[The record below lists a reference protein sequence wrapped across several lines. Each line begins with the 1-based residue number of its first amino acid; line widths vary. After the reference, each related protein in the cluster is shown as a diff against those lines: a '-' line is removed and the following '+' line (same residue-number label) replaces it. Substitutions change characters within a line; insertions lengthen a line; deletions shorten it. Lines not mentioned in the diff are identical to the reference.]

1 MRRTG
6 LLLTLMCLAVLAVS
20 AQDASESAAA
30 TTIRALEHQW
40 LEAQARNDSRS
51 LDLIFDN
58 DLVYVEY
65 GGLVTKGSY
74 LARVRSEKSNPSQ
87 IVMEPMTVHMFDKT
101 AIVVGSYRER
111 GIKNGKPF
119 VRQWRFID
127 TWAYQSGGWVLVAA
141 GATPS
146 SK

>member
-6 LLLTLMCLAVLAVS
+6 LLLTLMCLAALAVS
-20 AQDASESAAA
+20 AQEEAEGAAA

-58 DLVYVEY
+58 DLVYMEY
-65 GGLVTKGSY
+65 GELVTKGAY
-74 LARVRSEKSNPSQ
+74 LARVRLEKSNPSQ
-87 IVMEPMTVHMFDKT
+87 IVMEPMTVRVFDKT
-101 AIVVGSYRER
+101 VIVIGSFRER
-111 GIKNGKPF
+111 SIKNGKPL

-127 TWAYQSGGWVLVAA
+127 TWTYQNGGWVLVAA
-141 GATPS
+141 GATPT